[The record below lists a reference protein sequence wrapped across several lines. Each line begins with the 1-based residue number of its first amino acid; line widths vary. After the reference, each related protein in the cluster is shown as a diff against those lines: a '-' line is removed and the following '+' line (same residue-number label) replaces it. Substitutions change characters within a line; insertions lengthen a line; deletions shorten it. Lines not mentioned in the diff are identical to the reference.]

1 MVSLVGA
8 TTATASSTTTST
20 VPWTAPLA
28 LTVTEGTL
36 AAVAASDVDGNP
48 VAGTVVNAT
57 TWHSSALSL
66 LPGAPYQLY
75 ATVADA
81 KGHWS
86 TQALTAT
93 TARAVHYL
101 HATISPD
108 DNAVAGVGLPVIV
121 TLDGAVTSPQ
131 ARAAVIARLTV
142 VTTPAVQGA
151 WRWMS
156 PNELHYRGANY
167 WASGTKIS
175 AGADLSRLQ
184 LPDGTWGEGT
194 HTSSWSVGR
203 SFVST
208 VDNQTHLMTSR
219 LDGTIVRVMKAS
231 LGRPGYDTYGGAH
244 LVLEKQASLVMDS
257 ATTGHVLG
265 DKDYYRETVLW
276 TVRISYGGTFVH
288 AAPWSVQDQG
298 VRNVSHG
305 CINLSPTD
313 GQWYFG
319 QVRRGD
325 VVDVVNAALGPKRDD
340 PGMSDWNYSFAQW
353 KTA

>member
-1 MVSLVGA
+1 ML
-8 TTATASSTTTST
+8 ATASEVQTR
-20 VPWTAPLA
+20 
-28 LTVTEGTL
+28 
-36 AAVAASDVDGNP
+36 ASYG
-48 VAGTVVNAT
+48 
-57 TWHSSALSL
+57 S
-66 LPGAPYQLY
+66 Y
-75 ATVADA
+75 
-81 KGHWS
+81 
-86 TQALTAT
+86 
-93 TARAVHYL
+93 
-101 HATISPD
+101 
-108 DNAVAGVGLPVIV
+108 
-121 TLDGAVTSPQ
+121 GAVTSPQ

-208 VDNQTHLMTSR
+208 VDNKTHLMTSR